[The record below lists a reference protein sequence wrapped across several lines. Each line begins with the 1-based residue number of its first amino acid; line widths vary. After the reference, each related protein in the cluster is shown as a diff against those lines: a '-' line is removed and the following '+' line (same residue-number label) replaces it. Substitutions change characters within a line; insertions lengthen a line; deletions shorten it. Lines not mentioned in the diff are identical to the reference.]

1 MMKMAVVKVIEILAE
16 SENGWEDAAKNAIM
30 EASKTVECI
39 NQINIENLK
48 AVVKDNKII
57 KYRINAKV
65 SFVVND

>member
-1 MMKMAVVKVIEILAE
+1 MAVVKVIEILAE

-48 AVVKDNKII
+48 AVVKDKKII

>member
-1 MMKMAVVKVIEILAE
+1 MAVVKVIEILAE

-65 SFVVND
+65 SFVIND

>member
-1 MMKMAVVKVIEILAE
+1 MKIAVVKVIEILAE

-39 NQINIENLK
+39 NQINIENFK

>member
-1 MMKMAVVKVIEILAE
+1 MAVVKVIEILAE
-16 SENGWEDAAKNAIM
+16 SENGWEDAAKNGIM

>member
-1 MMKMAVVKVIEILAE
+1 MAVVKVIEILAE

-65 SFVVND
+65 SFVVNE

>member
-1 MMKMAVVKVIEILAE
+1 MAVVKVIEILAE

>member
-1 MMKMAVVKVIEILAE
+1 MAIVKVIEILAE